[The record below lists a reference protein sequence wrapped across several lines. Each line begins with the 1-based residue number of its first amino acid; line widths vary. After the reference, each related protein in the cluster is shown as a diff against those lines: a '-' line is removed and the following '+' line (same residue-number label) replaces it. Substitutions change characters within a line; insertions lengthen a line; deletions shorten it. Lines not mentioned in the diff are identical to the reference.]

1 MKNHQIKN
9 LFKLF
14 YTSIFIISSLI
25 GCVKENNTPEVISE
39 SKAILA
45 IKNIVGEKGNV
56 SILSNHSNVG
66 NQSMQIN
73 TDSVQLLSLKDFQ
86 VALGALQADS
96 NAPTAVLID
105 SPTQLNTNI
114 KSNSIKSLDDEED
127 DDRPKPAGLYR
138 YSFLPK
144 TGGNTSYFSDMN
156 LSYNTGA
163 NGEII
168 GTPSLYFS
176 GLHLFNWQPT
186 QTSAI
191 SFDPITYT
199 SSFAVTGTTTF
210 GIQFGGFTIG
220 WSSNITFYITIH
232 NDELIISPISIH
244 AQY

>member
-1 MKNHQIKN
+1 MKNIQIKT

-14 YTSIFIISSLI
+14 YTSIFIISSFI
-25 GCVKENNTPEVISE
+25 GCVKENNSTEVISE

-45 IKNIVGEKGNV
+45 VKNIVGEKGNV
-56 SILSNHSNVG
+56 SIISNHSSAG
-66 NQSMQIN
+66 NRSMQIN
-73 TDSVQLLSLKDFQ
+73 TDSIQLLSLNDFQ

-96 NAPTAVLID
+96 NAPIAVLID
-105 SPTQLNTNI
+105 SPIQLKPKF

-127 DDRPKPAGLYR
+127 DRPKPAGLYR
-138 YSFLPK
+138 YSFMPK

-168 GTPSLYFS
+168 GTPTLYFS

-220 WSSNITFYITIH
+220 WSTNITFYITIQ